1 MQSGQPPPWQ
11 WTPRTGLVVS
21 GTLGCL
27 LEPHIEILQSPGI
40 HSIGAL
46 ASGVADTNLRSQ
58 GSANYVPVHA

>member
-21 GTLGCL
+21 DTLGCL
-27 LEPHIEILQSPGI
+27 LEPHIEIHRSPGT

-46 ASGVADTNLRSQ
+46 ASGVADTNLKELGIS
-58 GSANYVPVHA
+58 